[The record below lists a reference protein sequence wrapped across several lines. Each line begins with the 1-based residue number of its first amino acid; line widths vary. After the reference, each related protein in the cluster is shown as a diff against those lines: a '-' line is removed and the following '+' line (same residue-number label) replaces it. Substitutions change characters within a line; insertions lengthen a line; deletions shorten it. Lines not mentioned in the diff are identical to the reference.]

1 LTSSWVVD
9 IGSGLLW
16 GTCLDALRGR
26 LFPQLGVILPVMKRE
41 NRFSGLSLKSGA
53 DLSEISSAMNPYSQ
67 PYLRERYLAQQQAQL
82 AEDAKLDD
90 PALAYTDLLAEIDR
104 ELDLAEAVNQRAA

>member
-1 LTSSWVVD
+1 L
-9 IGSGLLW
+9 GRGLLR
-16 GTCLDALRGR
+16 GTCLDALRGL
-26 LFPQLGVILPVMKRE
+26 LFPQLGVILPVLE
-41 NRFSGLSLKSGA
+41 AGNRLSGLSLKSA
-53 DLSEISSAMNPYSQ
+53 EDLSEISTAMNPYSR

-90 PALAYTDLLAEIDR
+90 PAMAYADLLAEIER

>member
-1 LTSSWVVD
+1 
-9 IGSGLLW
+9 
-16 GTCLDALRGR
+16 
-26 LFPQLGVILPVMKRE
+26 
-41 NRFSGLSLKSGA
+41 
-53 DLSEISSAMNPYSQ
+53 MNPYSR

-90 PALAYTDLLAEIDR
+90 PAMAYADLLAEIER